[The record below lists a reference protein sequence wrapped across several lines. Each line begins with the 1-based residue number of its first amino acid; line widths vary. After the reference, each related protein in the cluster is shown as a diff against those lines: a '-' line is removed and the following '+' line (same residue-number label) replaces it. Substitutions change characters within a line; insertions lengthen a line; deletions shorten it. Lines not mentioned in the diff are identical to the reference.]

1 MRMEQINQKVHQFR
15 ITNPKKTTLEKY
27 PYVVYL
33 RPVGAPKDLKRY
45 FKSFDAAEKFVQ
57 EELSKNETSVA
68 NQTAEEIL
76 DYRNAQSNAGR
87 VNMSL
92 SAMVNLFFTCTVKV
106 NNTGKDLSSIMQEYI
121 EWREHNDP
129 SFMLSTAIAQYL
141 DSYLSRGKRE
151 VSKVSVKMC
160 LMRLL
165 NEIGDIPLVM
175 LTADRIEKWVTTL
188 RNKSRGVPR
197 TRPRGTYVSLYTQ
210 HGNLYILL
218 GFLSYWRKQGKIS
231 SNPGKK
237 VLLPPK
243 PKLDPKAYT
252 PEDIAFAISLFE
264 KHRRTQLYVC
274 LAAFS
279 GIRPTELGKLKWTH
293 IDPEERT
300 ITLDISVTKT
310 RRRRTV
316 KIQDNL
322 WEWLL
327 LWKDFFYKDEFIFDN
342 LLSTQIGFLTAYRK
356 HRKVIVDGLRHSCAS
371 YLLALT
377 QNSAVT
383 AEQLGHDPA
392 ILKTHYMDLVRYDDA
407 VRYFNIKPS
416 NFRDYLKDN
425 NNENERK

>member
-1 MRMEQINQKVHQFR
+1 MRMEQTNQKVYQFR
-15 ITNPKKTTLEKY
+15 VTNPKKTTLEKY

-33 RPVGAPKDLKRY
+33 RPVGAQKDLKRY

-57 EELSKNETSVA
+57 EERNKHETSVA
-68 NQTAEEIL
+68 AQTAEDIL
-76 DYRNAQSNAGR
+76 DYRNAQSNAVR

-92 SAMVNLFFTCTVKV
+92 SAMVDLFFKCTDEV
-106 NNTGKDLSSIMQEYI
+106 NYTGKDLSSVMQEYL

-129 SFMLSTAIAQYL
+129 HFMLSAAITQYL
-141 DSYLSRGKRE
+141 DTYLSRGKRE
-151 VSKVSVKMC
+151 ISKVSAQMC

-165 NEIGDIPLVM
+165 DEIGDIPLVM
-175 LTADRIEKWVTTL
+175 LTADRIENWVTTL

-197 TRPRGTYVSLYTQ
+197 TRPRGKYVSLYTQ
-210 HGNLYILL
+210 HGNLYIVL

-264 KHRRTQLYVC
+264 EYRYTQLYVC

-293 IDPEERT
+293 IDPDERT

-316 KIQDNL
+316 KIRDNL

-327 LWKDFFYKDEFIFDN
+327 LWKDFFHKDQFIFDN
-342 LLSTQIGFLTAYRK
+342 VVNFQCRFLTTYRK

-392 ILKTHYMDLVRYDDA
+392 ILKTHYMDLVRYNDA

-416 NFRDYLKDN
+416 NYRDYLKDS